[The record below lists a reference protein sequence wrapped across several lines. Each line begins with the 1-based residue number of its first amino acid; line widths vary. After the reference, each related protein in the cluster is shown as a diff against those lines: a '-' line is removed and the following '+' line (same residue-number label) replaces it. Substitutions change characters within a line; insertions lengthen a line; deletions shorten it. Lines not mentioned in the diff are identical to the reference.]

1 MRSYDRTG
9 RLVRRL
15 GVGLLGS
22 AVLVGALSAAP
33 TSAVETPAPSPT
45 ADAAEPSNVTPDP
58 SPAPTEDDVSPQA
71 AAAADT
77 DVRPYGPDYEVK
89 VEPNFSRPNGGYMK
103 ASDFTLLNDLERL
116 IRGSYVDPN
125 TGNLRAESIRTSNY
139 VWISVSR
146 MENSKRVGRE
156 LVKAAKA
163 GVQVR
168 MIHGKA
174 SQSKESRAL
183 QKSLNAAKYKGKR
196 TAAFKICAKGKSLA
210 CLSPLNGAIMH
221 SKVLLVKDTFDR
233 DKKRALGANWSGS
246 ANLGGPSGEYTFNNG
261 WTTYNDKKIFLQ
273 MKRFFQDMYAERN
286 ISKAYNYDY
295 PRYIAANRT
304 KYGYASDAAAQA
316 DGYRNGPPIYG
327 MFYSELS
334 NTTYYP
340 TPIAASPTNGRDP
353 VINLLNRVVPDAT
366 CKIRLQHNR
375 FKYRRI
381 AVAQK
386 LVELT
391 KQGCSVEAISF
402 RDELKANRAA
412 HCQQYIRICKPILDV
427 FRTSVT
433 RIPAAYAKPHDKTM
447 LVEAKLKPNP
457 WNKQE
462 LTPAGNSFHSYP
474 NGIFVRV
481 VQAGSASL
489 TGSNLVVSDEITTET
504 TDASVYK
511 EYLEHWYAIWKS
523 SGARTWS
530 Y

>member
-1 MRSYDRTG
+1 M
-9 RLVRRL
+9 RRL

-33 TSAVETPAPSPT
+33 TSAVETPSPSPT
-45 ADAAEPSNVTPDP
+45 ADAAEPTNVTPDP
-58 SPAPTEDDVSPQA
+58 TPAPTTRDVSPQA
-71 AAAADT
+71 AETTAAQS
-77 DVRPYGPDYEVK
+77 RPYGPDYEVK
-89 VEPNFSRPNGGYMK
+89 VEPNFSRPNGSYMK
-103 ASDFTLLNDLERL
+103 ASDYTLLNDLERL
-116 IRGSYVDPN
+116 IRGSYLERVD
-125 TGNLRAESIRTSNY
+125 GEWVKRKAADISNNY
-139 VWISVSR
+139 IYISVSR

-156 LVKAAKA
+156 LIKAAKA
-163 GVQVR
+163 GVDVY

-183 QKSLNAAKYKGKR
+183 QKSLTSLKHGHFR
-196 TAAFKICAKGKSLA
+196 ICAKGKSLA
-210 CLSPLNGAIMH
+210 CLSTLNGAIMH
-221 SKVLLVKDTFDR
+221 SKVLLVSETYDR
-233 DKKRALGANWSGS
+233 DNKPAYGATWSGS

-273 MKRFFQDMYAERN
+273 MREFFQDMWAERN
-286 ISKAYNYDY
+286 IGKTYKYDY
-295 PRYIAANRT
+295 PRYIAANARRYGFQTGTDEKGEPVNSFYRT
-304 KYGYASDAAAQA
+304 PYA
-316 DGYRNGPPIYG
+316 YNG

-340 TPIAASPTNGRDP
+340 TPISASPANGRDP
-353 VINLLNRVVPDAT
+353 VINLLNRVVPDST

-386 LVELT
+386 LTRLT
-391 KQGCSVEAISF
+391 ERGCLVEAISF
-402 RDELKANRAA
+402 RDEIKANRTA

-447 LVEAKLKPNP
+447 LVEAKLKSNP
-457 WNKQE
+457 WNKEE
-462 LTPAGNSFHSYP
+462 LLP
-474 NGIFVRV
+474 NGENFSKYPDGTFVRV
-481 VQAGSASL
+481 VQAGSAAL

-504 TDASVYK
+504 TDPSVYK
-511 EYLEHWYAIWKS
+511 EYLEHWYAIWRS
-523 SGARTWS
+523 SGARNWS

>member
-1 MRSYDRTG
+1 MRRNDRTG
-9 RLVRRL
+9 ARLRRTAAAAL
-15 GVGLLGS
+15 GTTVLLAGLS
-22 AVLVGALSAAP
+22 ALPTSAAEPTDPTTTSDEAPAAP
-33 TSAVETPAPSPT
+33 TAEQSQAE
-45 ADAAEPSNVTPDP
+45 ADAE
-58 SPAPTEDDVSPQA
+58 A
-71 AAAADT
+71 AAAEAAATDADI
-77 DVRPYGPDYEVK
+77 RPYGDDYEVK
-89 VEPNFSRPNGGYMK
+89 VEPNFSRPNGAYMK
-103 ASDFTLLNDLERL
+103 GSDFTLLNDLERL
-116 IRGSYVDPN
+116 IRGSYVDPR
-125 TGNLRAESIRTSNY
+125 TGNLRPKAERTRNY

-156 LVKAAKA
+156 LLKAARA

-168 MIHGKA
+168 VIHGKA

-183 QKSLNAAKYKGKR
+183 QKNLNAAKYAGKR
-196 TAAFKICAKGKSLA
+196 TGYFKICAKGKSLA

-221 SKVLLVKDTFDR
+221 SKVLLVNSTFDR
-233 DKKRALGANWSGS
+233 NKKPALGAVWSGS

-273 MKRFFQDMYAERN
+273 MKQFYNDMWAERN
-286 ISKAYNYDY
+286 IGKAYNYDY
-295 PRYIAANRT
+295 PRYIAANKSR
-304 KYGYASDAAAQA
+304 YGYTSDAAAQA
-316 DGYRNGPPIYG
+316 DGYQNGPPALG

-353 VINLLNRVVPDAT
+353 VLNLLNRIVPDAT

-391 KQGCSVEAISF
+391 SKGCTVEAVSF
-402 RDELKANRAA
+402 RDEIKANRAA

-447 LVEAKLKPNP
+447 LVEAKLKANP
-457 WNKQE
+457 WNKKE
-462 LTPAGNSFHSYP
+462 LTPAGNSFNSYP

-504 TDASVYK
+504 TDPSVYK
-511 EYLEHWYAIWKS
+511 EYLEHWYAIGRS
-523 SGARTWS
+523 SLYRGWS

>member
-1 MRSYDRTG
+1 M
-9 RLVRRL
+9 RRL

-33 TSAVETPAPSPT
+33 TSADEVATPEPT
-45 ADAAEPSNVTPDP
+45 TAAAEPTNAEPDPAPESAVTP
-58 SPAPTEDDVSPQA
+58 QA
-71 AAAADT
+71 VGTTAAD
-77 DVRPYGPDYEVK
+77 DVRPYGDAYKVK

-103 ASDFTLLNDLERL
+103 ASDFTLLNDLERI
-116 IRGSYVDPN
+116 IRGSYEDPT
-125 TGNLRAESIRTSNY
+125 TGKLRSESIRTSNY

-156 LVKAAKA
+156 LLKAARN

-168 MIHGKA
+168 FIHGKA

-183 QKSLNAAKYKGKR
+183 QKSLNAASYKGKR
-196 TAAFKICAKGKSLA
+196 TGYFKICAKGKSLA

-233 DKKRALGANWSGS
+233 DKKRALGATWSGS

-273 MKRFFQDMYAERN
+273 MKQFFVDMWAERN
-286 ISKAYNYDY
+286 ISKTYRYDY
-295 PRYIAANRT
+295 PRYIAAH
-304 KYGYASDAAAQA
+304 KSLYGYASDAAARA
-316 DGYRNGPPIYG
+316 DGYRNGPPVYG

-353 VINLLNRVVPDAT
+353 VINLLNRIVPDST

-391 KQGCSVEAISF
+391 KGGCSVEAISF
-402 RDELKANRAA
+402 RDELKVNRVA

-447 LVEAKLKPNP
+447 LVEAKLKANP

-474 NGIFVRV
+474 DGIFTRV

-504 TDASVYK
+504 TDPSVYK

-523 SGARTWS
+523 SGARAWA

>member
-33 TSAVETPAPSPT
+33 TSAVETPSPSPT
-45 ADAAEPSNVTPDP
+45 ADAAEPTNVTPDP
-58 SPAPTEDDVSPQA
+58 TPAPTTRDASPQA
-71 AAAADT
+71 AETTAAQS
-77 DVRPYGPDYEVK
+77 RPYGPDYEVK
-89 VEPNFSRPNGGYMK
+89 VEPNFSRPNGSYMK
-103 ASDFTLLNDLERL
+103 ASDYTLLNDLERL
-116 IRGSYVDPN
+116 IRGSYEDPN
-125 TGNLRAESIRTSNY
+125 TGKLRSSAVRSANY
-139 VWISVSR
+139 VYISVSR

-156 LVKAAKA
+156 LIKAAKA
-163 GVQVR
+163 GVDVY

-183 QKSLNAAKYKGKR
+183 QKSLTSLKHGH
-196 TAAFKICAKGKSLA
+196 FKICAKGKSLA
-210 CLSPLNGAIMH
+210 CLSTLNGAIMH
-221 SKVLLVKDTFDR
+221 SKVLLVANTFDR
-233 DKKRALGANWSGS
+233 DKKQAWGASWSGS

-273 MKRFFQDMYAERN
+273 MREFFQDMWAERN
-286 ISKAYNYDY
+286 IGKTYNYDY
-295 PRYIAANRT
+295 PRYIAKNSSR
-304 KYGYASDAAAQA
+304 YGYSGATS
-316 DGYRNGPPIYG
+316 DGYRTAFAVNG

-340 TPIAASPTNGRDP
+340 TPISASPANGRDP
-353 VINLLNRVVPDAT
+353 VINLLNRVVPDST

-386 LVELT
+386 LTRLT
-391 KQGCSVEAISF
+391 ERGCLVEAISF
-402 RDELKANRAA
+402 RDEIKANRTA

-447 LVEAKLKPNP
+447 LVEAKLKSNP
-457 WNKQE
+457 WNKEE
-462 LTPAGNSFHSYP
+462 LLP
-474 NGIFVRV
+474 NGENFSKYPDGTFVRV
-481 VQAGSASL
+481 VQAGSAAL

-504 TDASVYK
+504 TDPSVYK
-511 EYLEHWYAIWKS
+511 EYLEHWYAIWRS
-523 SGARTWS
+523 SGARNWS

>member
-1 MRSYDRTG
+1 
-9 RLVRRL
+9 
-15 GVGLLGS
+15 VGLLGS
-22 AVLVGALSAAP
+22 VVLVGALSAAP
-33 TSAVETPAPSPT
+33 TSAQETDAPV
-45 ADAAEPSNVTPDP
+45 AAEAEPSQATPDP
-58 SPAPTEDDVSPQA
+58 TPLPEKSSAEPQADVSTT
-71 AAAADT
+71 AADS
-77 DVRPYGPDYEVK
+77 RPYGPSYEVK

-116 IRGSYVDPN
+116 IRGSYEDPR
-125 TGNLRAESIRTSNY
+125 TGKLRSASVRTSNY
-139 VWISVSR
+139 VYISVSR

-156 LVKAAKA
+156 LLKAARN
-163 GVQVR
+163 GVTVK

-183 QKSLNAAKYKGKR
+183 QRSLNATKYKGKR
-196 TAAFKICAKGKSLA
+196 TGYFKICAKGKSLA
-210 CLSPLNGAIMH
+210 CLSTLNGAIMH
-221 SKVLLVKDTFDR
+221 SKVLIVKDTFDR
-233 DKKRALGANWSGS
+233 DKKPALGAVWSGS

-273 MKRFFQDMYAERN
+273 MKQFFADMYAERN
-286 ISKAYNYDY
+286 IGKSWNYDY
-295 PRYIAANRT
+295 PRYIAAHASR
-304 KYGYASDAAAQA
+304 YGYADARSQ
-316 DGYRNGPPIYG
+316 GYRTPYAVNG

-340 TPIAASPTNGRDP
+340 TPISASPANGRDP
-353 VINLLNRVVPDAT
+353 VINLLNRIVPDST

-386 LVELT
+386 LVRLT
-391 KQGCSVEAISF
+391 ERGCSVEAISF
-402 RDELKANRAA
+402 KDEIKANRTA

-447 LVEAKLKPNP
+447 LVEAKLKANP
-457 WNKQE
+457 WNKEE
-462 LTPAGNSFHSYP
+462 LLPNGENFSKYP
-474 NGIFVRV
+474 NGTFVRV
-481 VQAGSASL
+481 VQAGSAAL

-504 TDASVYK
+504 TDPSVYK
-511 EYLEHWYAIWKS
+511 EYLEHWYAIWRS
-523 SGARTWS
+523 SIARTWT

>member
-1 MRSYDRTG
+1 
-9 RLVRRL
+9 
-15 GVGLLGS
+15 VGLLGS

-33 TSAVETPAPSPT
+33 TSAQETDDPV
-45 ADAAEPSNVTPDP
+45 AAEVEPSQAAADP
-58 SPAPTEDDVSPQA
+58 QPEPEAAAPQA
-71 AAAADT
+71 ADVSTAATEA
-77 DVRPYGPDYEVK
+77 RPYGPDYEVK

-116 IRGSYVDPN
+116 IRGSYQDPN
-125 TGNLRAESIRTSNY
+125 TGKLRSASVRAANY
-139 VWISVSR
+139 VYISVSR

-156 LVKAAKA
+156 LVRAAQN
-163 GVQVR
+163 GVDVY

-183 QKSLNAAKYKGKR
+183 QKKLTSLKHGHFR
-196 TAAFKICAKGKSLA
+196 ICAKGKSLA
-210 CLSPLNGAIMH
+210 CLSTLNGAIMH
-221 SKVLLVKDTFDR
+221 SKVLLVANTFDR
-233 DKKRALGANWSGS
+233 DKKQAYGATWSGS

-273 MKRFFQDMYAERN
+273 MREFFQDMWAERN
-286 ISKAYNYDY
+286 IGRSYGYDY
-295 PRYIAANRT
+295 PRYIAKNASR
-304 KYGYASDAAAQA
+304 YGYADARD
-316 DGYRNGPPIYG
+316 DGYRTAYAVNG

-340 TPIAASPTNGRDP
+340 TPISASPANGRDP
-353 VINLLNRVVPDAT
+353 VINLLNRIVPDST

-386 LVELT
+386 LVRLT
-391 KQGCSVEAISF
+391 ERGCSVEAISF
-402 RDELKANRAA
+402 KDEIKANRTA

-447 LVEAKLKPNP
+447 LVEAKLKANP
-457 WNKQE
+457 WNKEE
-462 LTPAGNSFHSYP
+462 LLPNGENFSKYP
-474 NGIFVRV
+474 NGTFVRV
-481 VQAGSASL
+481 VQAGSAAL
-489 TGSNLVVSDEITTET
+489 TGSNLVVSDEVTTET
-504 TDASVYK
+504 TDPSVYK
-511 EYLEHWYAIWKS
+511 EYLEHWYAIWRS
-523 SGARTWS
+523 SIARTWT

>member
-33 TSAVETPAPSPT
+33 TSAVETPSPSPT
-45 ADAAEPSNVTPDP
+45 ADAAEPTNVTPDP
-58 SPAPTEDDVSPQA
+58 TPVPTSDVSPQVAESRA
-71 AAAADT
+71 A
-77 DVRPYGPDYEVK
+77 VGGPYGPEYEVK
-89 VEPNFSRPNGGYMK
+89 VEPNFSRPNGSYMK
-103 ASDFTLLNDLERL
+103 ASDYTLLNDLERL
-116 IRGSYVDPN
+116 IRGSYEDPR
-125 TGNLRAESIRTSNY
+125 TGDLRSVSDRTSNY
-139 VWISVSR
+139 VYISVSR

-156 LVKAAKA
+156 LLKAARN
-163 GVQVR
+163 GVTVK

-183 QKSLNAAKYKGKR
+183 QRSLNAAKYKGKR
-196 TAAFKICAKGKSLA
+196 TGFFKICVKGKSLA

-233 DKKRALGANWSGS
+233 DKKPALGAVWSGS

-273 MKRFFQDMYAERN
+273 MKQFFNDMLAEKN
-286 ISKAYNYDY
+286 VGYDY
-295 PRYIAANRT
+295 PAYIKKNASRYGVNDTTNAYNVDSALN
-304 KYGYASDAAAQA
+304 
-316 DGYRNGPPIYG
+316 G

-340 TPIAASPTNGRDP
+340 TPISASPSNGRDP
-353 VINLLNRVVPDAT
+353 VINMLNRIVPDST
-366 CKIRLQHNR
+366 CKIRLQQNR

-386 LVELT
+386 LVRLT
-391 KQGCSVEAISF
+391 ERGCLVEAISF
-402 RDELKANRAA
+402 RDEIKANRTA

-433 RIPAAYAKPHDKTM
+433 RIPAAYAKPHDKTI
-447 LVEAKLKPNP
+447 LVEAKLKSNP
-457 WNKQE
+457 WNKEERQ
-462 LTPAGNSFHSYP
+462 P
-474 NGIFVRV
+474 NGDTFPSSGEGVFTRL
-481 VQAGSASL
+481 VQAGSAAL

-504 TDASVYK
+504 TDPSVYK
-511 EYLEHWYAIWKS
+511 EYLEHWYAIWRS
-523 SGARTWS
+523 SGARNWS

>member
-33 TSAVETPAPSPT
+33 TSAVETPAPEPSSAAPEPT
-45 ADAAEPSNVTPDP
+45 NAEPDP
-58 SPAPTEDDVSPQA
+58 TPAPETDASPQA
-71 AAAADT
+71 AAAAES
-77 DVRPYGPDYEVK
+77 DVRPYGSDYEVK

-116 IRGSYVDPN
+116 IRGSYMDPN
-125 TGNLRAESIRTSNY
+125 TGKLRAESIRTSNY

-156 LVKAAKA
+156 LIKAAKA

-286 ISKAYNYDY
+286 ISKTYNYDY

-402 RDELKANRAA
+402 RDELKVNRAA

-447 LVEAKLKPNP
+447 LVEAKLKANP

-462 LTPAGNSFHSYP
+462 LTPAGNSFNSYP

-504 TDASVYK
+504 TDPSVYK

-523 SGARTWS
+523 SGARAWS